1 MFWYCHKRGRE
12 VRLEKERLLTEAELE
27 ALNMNNNDKE
37 ASSSTDTT
45 SPPATTSAPDG
56 APIDEVRT
64 GLHSEAQEEE
74 AQYAPGGSLGRE
86 LKREEEERHAK
97 EEKETKDKVGEKAGT
112 ATNEEVRG
120 VKSTQD
126 AYAEAP

>member
-27 ALNMNNNDKE
+27 ALNKDNNDNA
-37 ASSSTDTT
+37 ASSSTITT
-45 SPPATTSAPDG
+45 SPPAKTSAPDG

-74 AQYAPGGSLGRE
+74 APYAPGGSLGRE
-86 LKREEEERHAK
+86 LNREEEE
-97 EEKETKDKVGEKAGT
+97 EEKETKGIVEEKAE
-112 ATNEEVRG
+112 AVTNEEAKEL
-120 VKSTQD
+120 KST
-126 AYAEAP
+126 